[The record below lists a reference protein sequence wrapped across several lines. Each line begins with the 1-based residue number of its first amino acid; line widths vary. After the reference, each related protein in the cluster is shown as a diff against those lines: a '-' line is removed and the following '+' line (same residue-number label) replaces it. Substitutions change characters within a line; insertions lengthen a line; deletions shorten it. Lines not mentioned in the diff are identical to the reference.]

1 MVLNATLK
9 NEINNVV
16 LSEEKF
22 NGIFKMPLKNVMP
35 VHDVISSYAYFSKCK
50 NKSIVIDNSDEI
62 WISLYIC

>member
-1 MVLNATLK
+1 MVLKATLK

-22 NGIFKMPLKNVMP
+22 NGIFKMKNVMP

-50 NKSIVIDNSDEI
+50 NRSIVIDNSDEI